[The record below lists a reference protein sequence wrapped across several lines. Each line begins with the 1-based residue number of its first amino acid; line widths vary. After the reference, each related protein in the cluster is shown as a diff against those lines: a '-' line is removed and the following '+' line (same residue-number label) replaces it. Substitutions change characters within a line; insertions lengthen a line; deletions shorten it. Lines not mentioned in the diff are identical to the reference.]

1 MCALVR
7 LSEGTRAQQ
16 QGCGALLL
24 LPLAIPTS
32 APLFNYAVAALI
44 SASFVAS

>member
-1 MCALVR
+1 MCALVS

-16 QGCGALLL
+16 EGCGALL

-44 SASFVAS
+44 PASFVA